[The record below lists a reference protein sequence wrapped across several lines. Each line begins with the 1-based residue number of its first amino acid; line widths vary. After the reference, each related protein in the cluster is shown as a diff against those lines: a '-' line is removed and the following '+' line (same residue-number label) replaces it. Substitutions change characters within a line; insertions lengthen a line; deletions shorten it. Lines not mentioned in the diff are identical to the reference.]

1 MALRAVLDQGEPA
14 PFTEAHQRIEI
25 SWLSTG
31 VSLGEPWARPRGRP
45 GRQEPAAGASL
56 GEGASADLVILGE
69 DPRANLASLSA
80 PLAIVLRGR
89 VVA

>member
-1 MALRAVLDQGEPA
+1 MGAA
-14 PFTEAHQRIEI
+14 P
-25 SWLSTG
+25 
-31 VSLGEPWARPRGRP
+31 
-45 GRQEPAAGASL
+45 GASL